1 MKRIWQQTKRARL
14 TGLLPVVVIAL
25 TLVIFATAIWLVGQ
39 DMRRKIRAQISSR
52 DGEILHEIVLM
63 QTSEP
68 SDGEFDEAIDSPA
81 SQVTFLLKISRLPR
95 LKDAM
100 AIRLFDV
107 AGKFVDAFPAY
118 VTEASLSDEDL
129 RSLKRLRPVSHFHAQ
144 RSLSENFLQI
154 PKSNIF
160 GERSIP
166 ILEIIIPI
174 HAKNDSR
181 LLGVAQYLLEGQNI
195 ANEFAALDRNLY
207 FQAGATFSIGGV
219 IMVIVLG
226 WAFHRLQRS
235 NRLLAERTAELLGA
249 NHELTLAAKTSAL
262 GAVTAHL
269 IHGLKNPLF
278 GLECFMASRSQEADT
293 ESNPDWQFV
302 LSTTHHMQTMLSEVV
317 RLMKEE
323 NGAIGYEISLDE
335 LTTII
340 SSKTLPIARK
350 AGIHCT
356 FELNAEGTLSN
367 RDANLVILI
376 LDILLNNALQA
387 TPTGKKVK
395 LIVRPSEDSILCEVQ
410 DEGPGFR
417 AELLDS
423 LFQPCQSG
431 KKGGNG
437 IGLAIAKQLASH
449 IGAELELKRSSPDGC
464 AFTLSLPEKLAGKC
478 SSLAVEALAGL
489 N

>member
-1 MKRIWQQTKRARL
+1 MNRIWQQTQRARL
-14 TGLLPVVVIAL
+14 TGLLPALVITL
-25 TLVIFATAIWLVGQ
+25 TLVIFAGALWLVSQ
-39 DMRRKIRAQISSR
+39 DMRRKTRAQIASR
-52 DGEILHEIVLM
+52 DGEILHEISLM
-63 QTSEP
+63 QMSEP
-68 SDGEFDEAIDSPA
+68 PDEDFDASMDSPA
-81 SQVTFLLKISRLPR
+81 SQVSFLLKISRLPR

-118 VTEASLSDEDL
+118 VTESNLSEEDL
-129 RSLKRLRPVSHFHAQ
+129 PSLKRLRPVSHFYAQ
-144 RSLSENFLQI
+144 RRLSENFLQI
-154 PKSNIF
+154 PKSDTH

-166 ILEIIIPI
+166 ILEIVIPI

-181 LLGVAQYLLEGQNI
+181 LLGVAQYVLEGQNI
-195 ANEFAALDRNLY
+195 ANEFAALDRNLCL
-207 FQAGATFSIGGV
+207 QAAVTFSLGGV
-219 IMVIVLG
+219 IIAVVLG

-278 GLECFMASRSQEADT
+278 GLECFMATRSQEADP
-293 ESNPDWQFV
+293 ESTSDWQFV

-340 SSKTLPIARK
+340 SSKTLPIARQ
-350 AGIHCT
+350 AGIHYT
-356 FELNAEGTLSN
+356 IELNAEGTLSN
-367 RDANLVILI
+367 REANLVILI
-376 LDILLNNALQA
+376 LDILLKNALQA
-387 TPTGKKVK
+387 TPIGKKVK
-395 LIVRPSEDSILCEVQ
+395 LIVCPSEDSILCEVQ
-410 DEGPGFR
+410 DEGPGLR

-423 LFQPCQSG
+423 LFKPCQSR
-431 KKGGNG
+431 KKDGNG

-449 IGAELELKRSSPDGC
+449 IGAELGLKRSSPNGC
-464 AFTLSLPEKLAGKC
+464 AFTLSLPEKLTRKR
-478 SSLAVEALAGL
+478 SPLAAEVLAGL

>member
-1 MKRIWQQTKRARL
+1 MKRSSQQTKRL
-14 TGLLPVVVIAL
+14 TRFLPAAVITL
-25 TLVIFATAIWLVGQ
+25 TLIIFAAAIWLVSQ
-39 DMRRKIRAQISSR
+39 DMRRKIRAQIANR
-52 DGEILHEIVLM
+52 DGEILYEIALM
-63 QTSEP
+63 HQTSEP
-68 SDGEFDEAIDSPA
+68 ADEEFDASIDSPA
-81 SQVTFLLKISRLPR
+81 NQVTFLLKISRLPR

-118 VTEASLSDEDL
+118 VTEASLSEEDL
-129 RSLKRLRPVSHFHAQ
+129 RSLKRLRPVSHFYA
-144 RSLSENFLQI
+144 RRRLAENFFQI
-154 PKSNIF
+154 PKGDVH
-160 GERSIP
+160 GEQSIP

-181 LLGVAQYLLEGQNI
+181 LLGVAQYLLDGQNI
-195 ANEFAALDRNLY
+195 ANEFAALDRNLF
-207 FQAGATFSIGGV
+207 FQAAATFSIGGV
-219 IMVIVLG
+219 IVVIVLG
-226 WAFHRLQRS
+226 LAFHRLQRT
-235 NRLLAERTAELLGA
+235 NRLLAERTAELLSA

-278 GLECFMASRSQEADT
+278 GLECFMATRSQEDNA

-340 SSKTLPIARK
+340 SSKTLPLARK
-350 AGIHCT
+350 AGIHYT
-356 FELNAEGTLSN
+356 IELNAEGILSN
-367 RDANLVILI
+367 REANLVILI
-376 LDILLNNALQA
+376 LDILLKNALQA
-387 TPTGKKVK
+387 TPTGKNVK
-395 LIVRPSEDSILCEVQ
+395 LIVCPSEDGILCEVE

-423 LFQPCQSG
+423 LFKPCQSR
-431 KKGGNG
+431 KKDGNG

-449 IGAELELKRSSPDGC
+449 IGAALELKRSSVKGC
-464 AFTLSLPEKLAGKC
+464 AFTLSLPEKLTRK
-478 SSLAVEALAGL
+478 SSPLAAEALAGL